1 MTKKQVSARLPEKM
15 VNYIDKV
22 AENRTNF
29 LAKAVLQMMDDPE
42 MIQQHIEHVKQ
53 ERDSLI
59 EQKHEVE
66 KEIEAKR
73 DEVRELEQLKT
84 EAKTIQKVRQK
95 IPQSEMNK
103 VRDTVR
109 VNKYDSDPRA
119 ANPQDVIEHNAK
131 RFAEEYGVQKKEI
144 VKVLRITTEV

>member
-15 VNYIDKV
+15 VNYMDKV

-29 LAKAVLQMMDDPE
+29 LAKAVLKMMDDPE

-59 EQKHEVE
+59 EQKHEIE

-73 DEVRELEQLKT
+73 DEVRELEQLKV
-84 EAKTIQKVRQK
+84 EAKTIRKVREK
-95 IPQSEMNK
+95 IPEKELNK

-119 ANPQDVIEHNAK
+119 ADPEDVIDHNAQ
-131 RFAEEYGVQKKEI
+131 RFAEKYEIRKQEI